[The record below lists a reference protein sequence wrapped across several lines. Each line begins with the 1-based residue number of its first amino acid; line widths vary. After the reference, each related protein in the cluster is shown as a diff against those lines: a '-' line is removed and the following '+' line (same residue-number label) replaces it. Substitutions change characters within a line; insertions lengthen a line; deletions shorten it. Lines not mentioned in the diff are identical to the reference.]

1 MISVSDLASS
11 LLVSEATVRRD
22 LRKLSADN
30 QVNLVHGGAA
40 LPPLV
45 DHSFIAKSR
54 RAPEAKQVIGQ
65 LAARIV
71 DDGDHVF
78 IDSGTTCIQMAP
90 GLRSRQGISAFVTS
104 VRLANELCTPG
115 LTVVLLGGQ
124 YRPARM
130 DTVGPLALHSLEQFR
145 CYKAFI
151 SADGLDQGFGPAASD
166 METAHLHQLVIR
178 HATETSLLVDG
189 LKFESPALYKIASWD
204 QISRVVTEKSPDEEW
219 IKFFK
224 DNNIELISPGH
235 ESTKNRNE
243 SPTLINQ

>member
-65 LAARIV
+65 LAARLV

-78 IDSGTTCIQMAP
+78 IDSGTTCIQIAP
-90 GLRSRQGISAFVTS
+90 GLRSRQGISAFV
-104 VRLANELCTPG
+104 
-115 LTVVLLGGQ
+115 
-124 YRPARM
+124 PAF
-130 DTVGPLALHSLEQFR
+130 D
-145 CYKAFI
+145 
-151 SADGLDQGFGPAASD
+151 
-166 METAHLHQLVIR
+166 
-178 HATETSLLVDG
+178 
-189 LKFESPALYKIASWD
+189 
-204 QISRVVTEKSPDEEW
+204 
-219 IKFFK
+219 
-224 DNNIELISPGH
+224 
-235 ESTKNRNE
+235 
-243 SPTLINQ
+243 